1 MLVSHDKFAS
11 GAKVSLT
18 DQEKKKNTRREKFEF
33 IFFCWL
39 AHSRVVLAYP
49 FQNEMKIKWIRGPSF
64 FEFNGSVFMLFT
76 SVVCFHKKFAE

>member
-49 FQNEMKIKWIRGPSF
+49 FQNEMKIK
-64 FEFNGSVFMLFT
+64 
-76 SVVCFHKKFAE
+76 